1 MIGLI
6 VNKYM
11 TVKSQS
17 FNKVWETIES
27 TNNEWFFLQ
36 EAQSDLD
43 KHKIEYTIGEVEI
56 KQDIELG

>member
-17 FNKVWETIES
+17 FNKIWETIES
-27 TNNEWFFLQ
+27 TNNEWFFLK

-43 KHKIEYTIGEVEI
+43 KHGIKYTIGEVEI
-56 KQDIELG
+56 KE